1 MEDRRDAPTDV
12 GRVIDTVS
20 FTVEEGKIREF
31 ARATFAESEVH
42 VNDQAAIAAGHAGI
56 AATATHS
63 VVSGHHRDQ
72 RAFVDALGL
81 ALERVVVGSV
91 DWSYTRTLVVG
102 DRLTGTRRVVAD
114 AVKEGKRGG
123 SMRILTLETEFV
135 DAAGAI
141 ALRQREQIIERG
153 AAS

>member
-1 MEDRRDAPTDV
+1 MKVQVDHTSDV
-12 GRVIDTVS
+12 GRIIDTVS
-20 FTVEEGKIREF
+20 FTVEQGKVHEF
-31 ARATFAESEVH
+31 ARATFAESDVH
-42 VNDQAAIAAGHAGI
+42 VDEQAALAAGHAGI

-63 VVSGHHRDQ
+63 VVSGHYRDQ

-91 DWSYTRTLVVG
+91 DWSYMRTLVVG

-135 DAAGAI
+135 DAAGSTV
-141 ALRQREQIIERG
+141 LRQREQIIERG